1 MFEVHLAELFP
12 KTKLKSLTY
21 NQRPKITITV
31 RCSPLAAYTQNK
43 RRLVMNIEALA
54 GLTTTELS
62 FYFLGGAALII
73 TPPVVAVSFL
83 WVLFRNRPDNTRSAV
98 GRLLGGL
105 GMGMSIAFALGA
117 TGVALLE
124 PASPDLFL
132 ALLILCG
139 VFAMLGA
146 GKLYWTDE

>member
-1 MFEVHLAELFP
+1 
-12 KTKLKSLTY
+12 
-21 NQRPKITITV
+21 
-31 RCSPLAAYTQNK
+31 
-43 RRLVMNIEALA
+43 MNIEALA

-73 TPPVVAVSFL
+73 TPPVVAISFL
-83 WVLFRNRPDNTRSAV
+83 WVLFRDRPDNPRSAV